1 MNFIVKLLK
10 LKEKVIEATYDFILV
25 ITNRLTKYEY
35 FIPYKEATNAEDL
48 TYTFLRTIITN
59 HELSDEIISNRD
71 KLFTSKF

>member
-1 MNFIVKLLK
+1 MNFIVKLSK
-10 LKEKVIEATYDFILV
+10 SKERVIGATYDFILV

-48 TYTFLRTIITN
+48 AYTFLKTIVAN
-59 HELSDEIISNRD
+59 HGLSDEIISDRD